1 MRTSAGLEDETIDVL
16 IWSSDPERLA
26 QHASEISIRS
36 SALQYRRALN
46 AQVLGA
52 ENNANTG
59 GDFNTSLIRLNEQLT
74 NKLFGP
80 SSQALDVEP
89 VELLH
94 VAIHFSFVCTFPQR
108 PAPCIFGEAHGLET
122 WDASIDVT
130 RTVGW
135 FTTLWPVVAE
145 VSPSDSLM
153 TAVLTV
159 RQARRAMEMHGWK
172 HFTSIYH
179 NTKQE
184 RCSAGTHL
192 MEITFNYAGKFQ
204 QVEQDGAV
212 FRMEPMAKQNLFD
225 GAGKL
230 GRWAMLEINS
240 VILNGM
246 LEFHVTYSRGT
257 DEARVLTP
265 WMDTLVKCLED
276 FARGYASMV
285 DSESF
290 ILE

>member
-1 MRTSAGLEDETIDVL
+1 M
-16 IWSSDPERLA
+16 
-26 QHASEISIRS
+26 
-36 SALQYRRALN
+36 
-46 AQVLGA
+46 
-52 ENNANTG
+52 
-59 GDFNTSLIRLNEQLT
+59 
-74 NKLFGP
+74 
-80 SSQALDVEP
+80 
-89 VELLH
+89 
-94 VAIHFSFVCTFPQR
+94 
-108 PAPCIFGEAHGLET
+108 
-122 WDASIDVT
+122 
-130 RTVGW
+130 
-135 FTTLWPVVAE
+135 
-145 VSPSDSLM
+145 SPSPSPSYAPFLSAQLPAFLVKLTASRHGMPRSTSPGRSDGSL
-153 TAVLTV
+153 LSG
-159 RQARRAMEMHGWK
+159 QWLQKARRAMEMHGWK

-179 NTKQE
+179 NTRQE

-192 MEITFNYAGKFQ
+192 MEITFNFAGRFQ

-276 FARGYASMV
+276 LAKGYASMV
-285 DSESF
+285 GSESF

>member
-1 MRTSAGLEDETIDVL
+1 MRLIADDSREMLNSYGADLSSLLCAITKIRSSVYPVRRTPSETT
-16 IWSSDPERLA
+16 
-26 QHASEISIRS
+26 IRS
-36 SALQYRRALN
+36 SALQYRRAFD

-59 GDFNTSLIRLNEQLT
+59 EDSRTRLIRLNEQLA

-94 VAIHFSFVCTFPQR
+94 AAILFSFVRTFPQR
-108 PAPCIFGEAHGLET
+108 PAPCIFGEANGRET
-122 WDASIDVT
+122 WDASID
-130 RTVGW
+130 
-135 FTTLWPVVAE
+135 
-145 VSPSDSLM
+145 
-153 TAVLTV
+153 
-159 RQARRAMEMHGWK
+159 ARRAMEMHGWK

-212 FRMEPMAKQNLFD
+212 FRMEPIAKQNLFD

-276 FARGYASMV
+276 LARGYASMV